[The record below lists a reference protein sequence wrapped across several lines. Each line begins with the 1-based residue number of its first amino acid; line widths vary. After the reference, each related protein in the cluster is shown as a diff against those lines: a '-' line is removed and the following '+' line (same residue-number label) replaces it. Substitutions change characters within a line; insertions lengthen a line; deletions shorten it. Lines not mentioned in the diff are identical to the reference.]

1 LAEVR
6 FAQVSKTYPP
16 RRGGE
21 PVTVLQQLDLT
32 IADGEFLVLVGPSGC
47 GKSTL
52 LRLLAGLDGP
62 SSGEIYV
69 GGRPVSALRPSQR
82 NVAMVFQ
89 SYALYPHLSVAG
101 NLGFGLRRR
110 QRRSFLQQLQDG
122 LHRLSRPWPPSLRL
136 PSAREER
143 IDARIAE
150 VARMLELE
158 PLLDRLPKELSGG
171 QKQRVALGRAIARQP
186 EVFLMDE
193 PLSNL
198 DAKLRTGTRTQIVD
212 LQRQLGTTT
221 VYVTHD
227 QVEAMTMGHRI
238 AVLYQGRLQQVGTPM
253 EIYREP
259 ANLFVAQFIGSP
271 PMNLLPVQ
279 VVGQGQLLAAGKKFA
294 LPPALEALVASRQ
307 GQCLTGGLRPEH
319 LCLAPA
325 ANRNLVA
332 EVSHVEALGNEQLL
346 TCRLLEG
353 HQLVHVRSGPD
364 QDARVG
370 ETVHLE
376 VEQAGWRLFD
386 GAGEAL
392 APQRPPEPEGPSGR
406 REPQLPR
413 LS

>member
-1 LAEVR
+1 MAEVL
-6 FAQVSKTYPP
+6 FEGVSKTYPP
-16 RRGGE
+16 RRGGN
-21 PVTVLQQLDLT
+21 PVAVLRQLDLR

-52 LRLLAGLDGP
+52 LRLLAGLDAP
-62 SSGEIYV
+62 SQGEIFV
-69 GGRPVSALRPSQR
+69 GDQPVSALRPSQR

-110 QRRSFLQQLQDG
+110 QRRSFGEQVEDS
-122 LHRLSRPWPPSLRL
+122 LHRLSRPWPRPLRIAS
-136 PSAREER
+136 PREER
-143 IDARIAE
+143 IEARINA
-150 VARMLELE
+150 VASMLELE
-158 PLLDRLPKELSGG
+158 PLLERLPKELSGG

-198 DAKLRTGTRTQIVD
+198 DAKLRTGTRSQIVE

-221 VYVTHD
+221 LYVTHD

-238 AVLYQGRLQQVGTPM
+238 AVLHQGRLQQVGTPLDL
-253 EIYREP
+253 YRQP

-271 PMNLLPVQ
+271 PMNLLPVE
-279 VVGQGQLLAAGKKFA
+279 VVGPGLLLLAGKKFA
-294 LPPALEALVASRQ
+294 VPPALETLLAGRH
-307 GQCLTGGLRPEH
+307 GQRLTGGLRPEH
-319 LCLAPA
+319 LRLAPA
-325 ANRNLVA
+325 ANRNLPA
-332 EVSHVEALGNEQLL
+332 EVCHVEALGNEQLL

-353 HQLVHVRSGPD
+353 SELVHVRVGPD
-364 QDARVG
+364 QDVRLA

-376 VEQAGWRLFD
+376 VDPGGWRLFD
-386 GAGEAL
+386 QEGEAL
-392 APQRPPEPEGPSGR
+392 ASPHRREREAGPAR

-413 LS
+413 LG